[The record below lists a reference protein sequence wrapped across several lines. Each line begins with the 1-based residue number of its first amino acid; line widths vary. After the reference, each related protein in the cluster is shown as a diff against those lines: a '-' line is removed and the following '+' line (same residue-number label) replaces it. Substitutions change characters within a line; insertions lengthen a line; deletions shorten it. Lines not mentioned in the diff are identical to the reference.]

1 MCTAVWR
8 KVVQKTVRISAC
20 DKSIKGTV
28 GNCKFKLSL
37 TPALIVLICYKSVL
51 SEMLKRSLLMHILNP
66 LLKDLKFL
74 YIIIYS
80 LHLGILNLSIPV
92 IITYFLPLLAIFF
105 FFTHGSAS

>member
-1 MCTAVWR
+1 MENR
-8 KVVQKTVRISAC
+8 
-20 DKSIKGTV
+20 
-28 GNCKFKLSL
+28 KFKLSL

-92 IITYFLPLLAIFF
+92 IITYFLPLLAISFF
-105 FFTHGSAS
+105 FYTWIRFIAIILMVLTDSISHFAVLI